1 MMQSLPKLN
10 LLAALLPAAFFATL
24 TIAPRSYSFAAIL
37 IAFVSLLLL
46 PKTYRSLCQPYAR
59 LVSLSLLLYWLL
71 YLFTFTY
78 HGEPV
83 SSIDLP
89 SRAVLAMFSLWF
101 FLTYPPRLSWMMSG
115 MMLGAVISGFIA
127 LVQAY
132 ILDSRAFNDNGYMVI
147 QIGGICAWLTAFSA
161 ISFIYFH
168 HQALRYRMYI
178 ALAATGLALA
188 ATLLSGARGSW
199 VPTPFVLGMIVWF
212 ARHYVNKR
220 MICSLLAVW
229 CVTFLVV
236 KPKIDNRIDAV
247 ASDLTKYE
255 QQNSVSSA
263 GIRLEL
269 WKSAFY
275 AAAEHPLTGVGH
287 SQLPQI
293 KQQQVQRGLVD
304 KVTLGFSRAHNQ
316 FLEELQTKGLIGL
329 LGLILVFALPFWLF
343 VSRLFSPQAK
353 DSPEL
358 FFSAMLGCAHI
369 LMVCGFCMTQHYL
382 IHHSGILMYSFGT
395 AILTAVTINLN
406 RTTNERL
413 NSAQN

>member
-1 MMQSLPKLN
+1 MSKLS

-24 TIAPRSYSFAAIL
+24 TVAPSSYSFAAVI

-46 PKTYRSLCQPYAR
+46 PKTYRALYQPYAR

-78 HGEPV
+78 HGEPI

-89 SRAVLAMFSLWF
+89 SRTLLAMFSLWF
-101 FLTYPPRLSWMMSG
+101 FLTYPPRLSWIMSG
-115 MMLGAVISGFIA
+115 MVIGSVISGIIA

-132 ILDSRAFNDNGYMVI
+132 GFDNRAFNHNGYMVI
-147 QIGGICAWLTAFSA
+147 QIGGICAWLAAFSA

-168 HQALRYRMYI
+168 HYSLRYRMYI

-188 ATLLSGARGSW
+188 ASLLSGARGSW
-199 VPTPFVLGMIVWF
+199 VPTPFVLGMIIWF

-220 MICSLLAVW
+220 MVFSLLAVW
-229 CVTFLVV
+229 CVTFVAV

-255 QQNSVSSA
+255 QQNSGSST

-269 WKSAFY
+269 WKSALY
-275 AAAEHPLTGVGH
+275 AAAEHPLTGIGH
-287 SQLPQI
+287 SQLPLL
-293 KQQQVQRGLVD
+293 KQQQVQQGLVD
-304 KVTLGFSRAHNQ
+304 KVTLSFSRAHNQ
-316 FLEELQTKGLIGL
+316 FLEELQTKGIIGL

-353 DSPEL
+353 ASPAL

-395 AILTAVTINLN
+395 AILAAVTINLN
-406 RTTNERL
+406 RTATERL